1 MGLFDAMNAAS
12 SGVQVSQ
19 TWMDATSDNIA
30 NMNTVRPGGQA
41 PFRAEEVVAQSLPGM
56 GGVTVAGVESKGGDP
71 TVTYDPT
78 SPLADS
84 SGNVTQPVVDL
95 SEEMTNMI
103 ISNRLYQA
111 NLSMMSAAK
120 QSYQAALQ
128 IGKS

>member
-1 MGLFDAMNAAS
+1 MGLFDAMDTAS
-12 SGVQVSQ
+12 TGVQVSQ

-41 PFRAEEVVAQSLPGM
+41 PFRAEEVVAQSLPGT
-56 GGVTVAGVESKGGDP
+56 GGVTVARVESKGGDP

-78 SPLADS
+78 NPLADS